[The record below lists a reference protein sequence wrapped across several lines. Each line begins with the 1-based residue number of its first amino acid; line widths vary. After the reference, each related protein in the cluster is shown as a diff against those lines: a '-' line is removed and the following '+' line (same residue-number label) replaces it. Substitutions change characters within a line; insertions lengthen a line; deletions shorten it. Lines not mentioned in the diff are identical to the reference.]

1 MLILLYV
8 KLLIMENIGMRLAN
22 VKKAARKKQKVVVVK
37 EIKMRP
43 KIDEHDFQTKRN
55 HIQRFIEKGDK
66 VKVSIMFRGRERSH
80 LEIGRTHLSRLT
92 NEIEQLGA
100 VVESPPRVDGANMVM
115 LLAPKP
121 KKVSKNYE
129 TKNKQWC

>member
-1 MLILLYV
+1 MQ
-8 KLLIMENIGMRLAN
+8 ENLDLVEIAPNAN
-22 VKKAARKKQKVVVVK
+22 PPVCKIIDYGKYRYEVSKREKAARKKQKIVIIK

-100 VVESPPRVDGANMVM
+100 IVEVPPRIDGANMIM

-121 KKVSKNYE
+121 KK
-129 TKNKQWC
+129 